1 MFAMKKRKSNCKTK
15 QRIYEYLQEFIG
27 KHGYSPSMQQ
37 IADALDLKNAAIAH
51 YHIERLCEEGFISK
65 DERVPRSITLR
76 GRKMRNIDAF
86 NAMSREGQLNMLEKY
101 FYNSVFKG
109 TELLVGET
117 ANKVSR
123 EMAEEFMEWL
133 YSQAE

>member
-1 MFAMKKRKSNCKTK
+1 MYAMKKRKSNCKTK

-37 IADALDLKNAAIAH
+37 IADALDLKNAASAY
-51 YHIERLCEEGFISK
+51 YHIGSLCEEGLISK

-76 GRKMRNIDAF
+76 GRQMRNIDAF
-86 NAMSREGQLNMLEKY
+86 NAMSREGQLKILEKY
-101 FYNSVFKG
+101 FYNSVFAG
-109 TELLVGET
+109 TEMFVVET

-133 YSQAE
+133 YSPAE